1 MKTFQ
6 LTPEMLTMSGVF
18 YPKGYAFIMFPN
30 ADDAAQVAH
39 AVDSYFTDH
48 PHKKSDEEV
57 VVMLLTPQQVLRD
70 IGKVDGES
78 DVELPSIGTEG
89 ATVNRYVKL
98 AREGHSAL
106 MVKVHSDEETEH
118 IMAQVRVVPFSYG
131 QRYHLLAMEDLE

>member
-6 LTPEMLTMSGVF
+6 LTPDMLTMSGVF
-18 YPKGYAFIMFPN
+18 YPKGYAFVMFPN

-39 AVDSYFTDH
+39 AVDSYLAGH
-48 PHKKSDEEV
+48 PNKKSEER
-57 VVMLLTPQQVLRD
+57 VVMLLTPQQVLKD
-70 IGKVDGES
+70 IGKADGES
-78 DVELPSIGTEG
+78 DVVMPSIGTEG
-89 ATVNRYVKL
+89 ATVHKYVKL

-118 IMAQVRVVPFSYG
+118 IMALVRVVPFSYG

>member
-6 LTPEMLTMSGVF
+6 LTPDMLTMSGVF

-39 AVDSYFTDH
+39 AVDSYLADH
-48 PHKKSDEEV
+48 PNKKSDEEA
-57 VVMLLTPQQVLRD
+57 VVMLLTPQQVLKD
-70 IGKVDGES
+70 IGKADGES

-98 AREGHSAL
+98 AREGHCAL

-118 IMAQVRVVPFSYG
+118 VMARVRVVPFSYG

>member
-6 LTPEMLTMSGVF
+6 LTPDMLTMSGVF

-30 ADDAAQVAH
+30 ADDAVQVAH
-39 AVDSYFTDH
+39 ELDSYLAGH
-48 PHKKSDEEV
+48 PNKKPEEEA
-57 VVMLLTPQQVLRD
+57 VVMLLTPQQVLKD
-70 IGKVDGES
+70 IGKADGES

-118 IMAQVRVVPFSYG
+118 IMARVRIVPFSYG

>member
-6 LTPEMLTMSGVF
+6 LTPDMLTMSGIF

-30 ADDAAQVAH
+30 VDDAVQVAH
-39 AVDSYFTDH
+39 AIESYLADQ
-48 PHKKSDEEV
+48 PNKKSDEEA

-70 IGKVDGES
+70 IGKTDGES

-89 ATVNRYVKL
+89 ATVSKYVKL

-118 IMAQVRVVPFSYG
+118 IMAQVRIVPFSYG